1 MLKHEGVE
9 NFNWNYVDQ
18 HILGYQDFAELPEV
32 SKISSIGIFKFKL
45 LSSIVFAVSEVSV
58 PLFAVADRANV
69 GRWARL
75 TACHWICK
83 AT

>member
-45 LSSIVFAVSEVSV
+45 LSSINSLRGIRSFGAV
-58 PLFAVADRANV
+58 
-69 GRWARL
+69 
-75 TACHWICK
+75 ICCCRQSK
-83 AT
+83 CG